1 MKFKEWIINEGS
13 EKYSWLDPKG
23 FFHPVPEHLTH
34 SSFASLLTG
43 SNNIG
48 DMFSKGWFRITYYGK
63 DLYANSPKMPLNQ
76 RQIKSLTDYAIEN
89 KFERVFYDNDE
100 DEKLIWSIQN
110 EMALDLSKVSDPFE
124 GDFPQIIGKKKI
136 LLYHGTSTKYFWQ
149 IIEQGFFFD
158 PTRKNWESTS
168 AGVYFAFD
176 IDRAESYTFTT
187 TKNVGGE
194 PIIFVLE
201 IPMKEL
207 ERDLDDAIA
216 WDKQTKLQTVIRKHV
231 ESKHITGVIYPTE
244 ISPGEQNYTETPIR
258 KFINMV
264 NKGKIPAIPPK
275 EEATIPKRFKGASMT
290 ELEELIVQY
299 LGELANYTS
308 FTDYLYGSKWLEF
321 NQKILR
327 ALHLPE
333 YSWGKISNW
342 RGEDWVK
349 FLEDVLDEENTEDY
363 YKTHREFQQPT
374 YKAIRRYY
382 DRESFLTTRKG
393 KK

>member
-1 MKFKEWIINEGS
+1 
-13 EKYSWLDPKG
+13 
-23 FFHPVPEHLTH
+23 
-34 SSFASLLTG
+34 
-43 SNNIG
+43 
-48 DMFSKGWFRITYYGK
+48 
-63 DLYANSPKMPLNQ
+63 
-76 RQIKSLTDYAIEN
+76 
-89 KFERVFYDNDE
+89 
-100 DEKLIWSIQN
+100 
-110 EMALDLSKVSDPFE
+110 
-124 GDFPQIIGKKKI
+124 
-136 LLYHGTSTKYFWQ
+136 
-149 IIEQGFFFD
+149 
-158 PTRKNWESTS
+158 
-168 AGVYFAFD
+168 
-176 IDRAESYTFTT
+176 
-187 TKNVGGE
+187 
-194 PIIFVLE
+194 
-201 IPMKEL
+201 
-207 ERDLDDAIA
+207 
-216 WDKQTKLQTVIRKHV
+216 
-231 ESKHITGVIYPTE
+231 
-244 ISPGEQNYTETPIR
+244 
-258 KFINMV
+258 
-264 NKGKIPAIPPK
+264 
-275 EEATIPKRFKGASMT
+275 MT